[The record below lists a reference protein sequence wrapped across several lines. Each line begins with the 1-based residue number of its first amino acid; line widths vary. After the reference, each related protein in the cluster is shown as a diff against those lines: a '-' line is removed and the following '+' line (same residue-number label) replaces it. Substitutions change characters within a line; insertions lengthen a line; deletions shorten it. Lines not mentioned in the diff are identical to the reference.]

1 MFKFFRRL
9 KWYKR
14 LQGCNYD
21 TAKMLLAHHYQ
32 DNMERT
38 DFDAKLDAFMADPCF
53 ETAAD
58 LLNFDPE
65 LVTFFDNSKPGGELD
80 RLFRR

>member
-1 MFKFFRRL
+1 MLKFFRRL

-21 TAKMLLAHHYQ
+21 TAKMLLAHQYEEQMH
-32 DNMERT
+32 RT
-38 DFDAKLDAFMADPCF
+38 DFASRLDAFLADPCF
-53 ETAAD
+53 DTAAD
-58 LLNFDPE
+58 LLDFNPKLIIYFED
-65 LVTFFDNSKPGGELD
+65 SKPGGELD